1 MMRFKKESPNSPPV
15 ESEIAPWTVLLVD
28 DEPEMHSITRLA
40 LRDINY
46 DGHGL
51 RFMVANSAEE
61 ARALMAD
68 EPQIALA
75 FIDVVMETDT
85 AGLDLVTYIRQQ
97 RGDKT
102 MRIILRT
109 GQPGMAP
116 ERNVIRDFDI
126 NDYLHKTDA
135 TSNKLYTSTLSA
147 LRSYNDLISLQRT
160 KMQLERH
167 RDGLER
173 VIEATANLFKMH
185 SLQQLAS
192 GLLLQLNA
200 ILSSVGNSMIVR
212 ASGITLTQTSHGY
225 EVLARSGRFN
235 ERPDSQLADD
245 VQAMLG
251 QSIQAQKSLFINQ
264 CLIGYFPTRDGVVY
278 MIFLDGVAQPDQV
291 GMKLLDLFSKNIP
304 IAFENLHL
312 DREARETEAEMLARL
327 GDVLETRSLE
337 AGNHVRRVA
346 CLARLLAESSGLS
359 EEECN
364 LVYQAAPMHDVGK
377 VAIPDA
383 ILLKPGPLNDLE
395 SQYMKRHTELGER
408 ILGRS
413 SRPLMRT
420 AAMIAGQHHEKFDGS
435 GYPRGLRGEEIHIF
449 GRIVAIVDVFDS
461 LLHRRC
467 YKEAWPLQRVVE
479 LMQEQRGK
487 HFDPQLVDLLL
498 AQLDAAEAILA
509 RYPEQTD
516 TGSPVNIGQA
526 S

>member
-1 MMRFKKESPNSPPV
+1 MLMFKKESPNTSVV
-15 ESEIAPWTVLLVD
+15 ENELAPWTVLLVD

-40 LRDINY
+40 LRDVEF
-46 DGHGL
+46 DGRGL
-51 RFMVANSAEE
+51 RFLVANSGLE
-61 ARALMAD
+61 ARALLAN
-68 EPQIALA
+68 EPEIALA

-85 AGLDLVTYIRQQ
+85 AGLDLVTYIRQE

-109 GQPGMAP
+109 GQPGLAP

-147 LRSYNDLISLQRT
+147 LRSFGDIISLQRA
-160 KMQLERH
+160 KNQLERH
-167 RDGLER
+167 RDGLEL
-173 VIEATANLFKMH
+173 VIEAASSLFKMH

-212 ASGITLTQTSHGY
+212 ANGITLTQTSHGY
-225 EVLARSGRFN
+225 EVLARSGRFI
-235 ERPDSQLADD
+235 ESPDSPLAED
-245 VQAMLG
+245 VLAMLD
-251 QSIQAQKSLFINQ
+251 QSIRAQKSLFINQ
-264 CLIGYFPTRDGVVY
+264 SLVGYFPTREGVVH

-346 CLARLLAESSGLS
+346 CLARLLAESIGLS
-359 EEECN
+359 EDECN
-364 LVYQAAPMHDVGK
+364 LIYQAAPMHDVGK

-383 ILLKPGPLNDLE
+383 ILLKPGPLDDLE

-413 SRPLMRT
+413 TRPLLRT
-420 AAMIAGQHHEKFDGS
+420 AAMIAGQHHEKYDGS

-467 YKEAWPLQRVVE
+467 YKEPWPLERVVE
-479 LMQEQRGK
+479 LMLEQRAK
-487 HFDPQLVDLLL
+487 HFDPHLVDLLL
-498 AQLDAAEAILA
+498 AHIESAQAILI
-509 RYPEQTD
+509 RYPDEDADKVAATPD
-516 TGSPVNIGQA
+516 A
-526 S
+526 